1 MDPINSNVSAGAGMY
16 AMKKAIDV
24 QGQGLMK
31 LLDSAQAPV
40 APPSSSTSGSSLT
53 GVGQTLDIRG

>member
-1 MDPINSNVSAGAGMY
+1 MDPINSNTMTEPQIF
-16 AMKKAIDV
+16 AMKKAMEV

-40 APPSSSTSGSSLT
+40 DSSNSGSSLT
-53 GVGQTLDIRG
+53 GLGQTLDLRA

>member
-1 MDPINSNVSAGAGMY
+1 MNPISSNVSAGTEMY

-40 APPSSSTSGSSLT
+40 SQPSSTSNSSLS
-53 GVGQTLDIRG
+53 GIGQTLDIRG

>member
-1 MDPINSNVSAGAGMY
+1 MDPINSNSMTQPQIF
-16 AMKKAIDV
+16 AMKKAMEV

-40 APPSSSTSGSSLT
+40 ESSNSTLASSLT
-53 GVGQTLDIRG
+53 GIGQNLDLRA